1 MNHYAFSHWE
11 YISTKHRSSPL
22 YLCFFCAAVCV
33 ALACVRAIGV
43 SSGVGIESSSGA
55 ISTKT
60 ASAGHSGVSGV
71 LVFSSGTSSAGSSG
85 SISIGSG
92 ASHGR

>member
-1 MNHYAFSHWE
+1 MYE
-11 YISTKHRSSPL
+11 PL
-22 YLCFFCAAVCV
+22 CIQPLGIHQHQASFIATIPFCV